1 MPAKISI
8 TSSIV
13 ATATAETTMT
23 IIVFVV
29 LFVLS
34 LLSRVGT
41 SFAFHRAV
49 TTALYKSST
58 SAELSPAFIALNG
71 MSTGRNISSTAW
83 RGTPI

>member
-41 SFAFHRAV
+41 SFAFRRAV
-49 TTALYKSST
+49 TTAL
-58 SAELSPAFIALNG
+58 
-71 MSTGRNISSTAW
+71 
-83 RGTPI
+83 